1 MTLWL
6 KEQLEDAW
14 KREVQLKKL
23 IKAVGE
29 TKSDSISIQMQAIER
44 QTGRVRE
51 EVERWQMRNEEIEQH
66 LQRWMQRC
74 WSLKQVIVEQQ
85 KLIGA

>member
-1 MTLWL
+1 M
-6 KEQLEDAW
+6 
-14 KREVQLKKL
+14 

-29 TKSDSISIQMQAIER
+29 VKFDSLTIQVQAMER

-74 WSLKQVIVEQQ
+74 WSLKQVIFEQ
-85 KLIGA
+85 